1 MQRTDAR
8 YKTPFCAVVGPMSPT
23 VINPTILIIGGT
35 GVFGRRLLTH
45 LARFENIA
53 VVFSSRS
60 LKKAE
65 DLATRLS
72 ERHPG
77 RQIRG
82 IALDHRQ
89 NLAEILVDL
98 NPFAV
103 IDCTG
108 PFQSADYNTAETVL
122 KSGAHLID
130 LADAREYLATYH
142 THLDDTARKHKVVG
156 LSGAS
161 STPALSTCVVRDLT
175 RNWQRIDTIDICIT
189 PGGKSEVGASVI
201 AAIMSYAGADIPT
214 WRNGQ
219 LETVSGWGQSKKARI
234 TGLGERRVAP
244 VETFDAESHGPLFNV
259 HARVS
264 FSAGLESQL
273 EQWGMELIARLRRQR
288 LVPHP
293 RHLIPLLLQLRK
305 ITRLFTSDQG
315 AMQVDVSGIDASG
328 HHAHAKW
335 SLLAKQDHGPFIPV
349 LPAAAA
355 LRRLLENSI
364 PVGARTA
371 DQALRLEDIQ
381 NEWLPYD
388 ITASTQ
394 NATTQI
400 SIFENVLKSPSFEQL
415 PASLQKFHSATGHPV
430 WKGKAG
436 IENGKSML
444 ARLILRFMKLPHAG
458 TDVPVTV
465 AIERCIGPDGERS
478 ENWTRSFDHQTF
490 SSIMKHNKN
499 GDFTESFGLLSFSI
513 NLHADRKSIK
523 LPIVRWHIGRLP
535 LPLKMAPQ
543 LEAMEFEDTHGR
555 FNFDVKIRLPLVG
568 MLVHYK
574 GWLKP
579 NDRA

>member
-1 MQRTDAR
+1 M
-8 YKTPFCAVVGPMSPT
+8 M
-23 VINPTILIIGGT
+23 NPTILIIGGT
-35 GVFGRRLLTH
+35 GVFGQRLLTH
-45 LARFENIA
+45 LTRFENIA
-53 VVFSSRS
+53 IVFSSRS

-72 ERHPG
+72 KRHPG
-77 RQIRG
+77 RPIRG

-89 NLAEILVDL
+89 NLAEILADL

-103 IDCTG
+103 MDCSG
-108 PFQSADYNTAETVL
+108 PFQSTDYNTAEIVL

-130 LADAREYLATYH
+130 LADAREYLAAYH
-142 THLDDTARKHKVVG
+142 THLDVTARKHKVVG

-175 RNWQRIDTIDICIT
+175 RNWKRIDTIDICIT

-214 WRNGQ
+214 WRNGR
-219 LETVSGWGQSKKARI
+219 LETISGWGQSKKTRI
-234 TGLGERRVAP
+234 TGLGKRRVAP
-244 VETFDAESHGPLFNV
+244 VETFDAESLGPRFNV
-259 HARVS
+259 NARVS

-273 EQWGMELIARLRRQR
+273 EQWGMELIARLRRHR

-293 RHLIPLLLQLRK
+293 RHLIPLLLQFRK
-305 ITRLFTSDQG
+305 VTRLFTSDQG
-315 AMQVDVSGIDASG
+315 AMQVEVSGIDASG
-328 HHAHAKW
+328 DQAHAKW
-335 SLLAKQDHGPFIPV
+335 SLLAKKDHGPFIPV

-371 DQALRLEDIQ
+371 DQALRLKDIQ

-388 ITASTQ
+388 ISASIQ
-394 NATTQI
+394 NTTTQT
-400 SIFENVLKSPSFEQL
+400 SIFESCLKPTSFKQL
-415 PASLQKFHSATGHPV
+415 PTSLQKFHSATGHPV
-430 WKGKAG
+430 WKGKAN

-465 AIERCIGPDGERS
+465 AIERCIGRDGEQS
-478 ENWTRSFDHQTF
+478 ENWTRSFDRQTF

-499 GDFTESFGLLSFSI
+499 GDFTENFGLLSFSI
-513 NLHADRKSIK
+513 NLHAERKSIK
-523 LPIVRWHIGRLP
+523 LPISRWHLGRLP

-543 LEAMEFEDTHGR
+543 LEAMEFEDTQGR
-555 FNFDVKIRLPLVG
+555 FNFDVQIRLPIAG

-579 NDRA
+579 NERA

>member
-1 MQRTDAR
+1 
-8 YKTPFCAVVGPMSPT
+8 MSPT
-23 VINPTILIIGGT
+23 NINPTILIIGGT
-35 GVFGRRLLTH
+35 GVFGKRLLTH
-45 LARFENIA
+45 LAHFEKIA

-60 LKKAE
+60 LKKAD
-65 DLATRLS
+65 DLAAKLCK
-72 ERHPG
+72 RHPG

-82 IALDHRQ
+82 IALDHSH
-89 NLAEILVDL
+89 NLAEVLANL
-98 NPFAV
+98 KPFAV
-103 IDCTG
+103 IDCSG
-108 PFQSADYNTAETVL
+108 PFQSADYKSAETIL

-130 LADAREYLATYH
+130 LADARDYLAAYH
-142 THLDDTARKHKVVG
+142 THLDDLARKHNVVG

-175 RNWQRIDTIDICIT
+175 RNWQRVDTIDICIT

-219 LETVSGWGQSKKARI
+219 LETVSGWGHSKKTRI
-234 TGLGERRVAP
+234 AGLGKRRVAP

-305 ITRLFTSDQG
+305 VTRLFTSDKG
-315 AMQVDVSGIDASG
+315 GMQVEISGIDASG
-328 HHAHAKW
+328 HQAHAKW

-349 LPAAAA
+349 LPAAAT

-364 PVGARTA
+364 PAGARTA

-394 NATTQI
+394 NATTQTG
-400 SIFENVLKSPSFEQL
+400 IFESFLKPPTFKQL
-415 PASLQKFHSATGHPV
+415 PASLQKFHSATGQPV
-430 WKGKAG
+430 WQGKAN
-436 IENGKSML
+436 IENGKSIL
-444 ARLILRFMKLPHAG
+444 AKLVLRVMKLPRAG
-458 TDVPVTV
+458 TDIPVTV
-465 AIERCIGPDGERS
+465 AIERCISPDGERS

-499 GDFTESFGLLSFSI
+499 DDFTESFGWLSFTI
-513 NLHADRKSIK
+513 DLHADQKCIN
-523 LPIVRWHIGRLP
+523 LPISHWHIGRLP
-535 LPLKMAPQ
+535 LPLKLAPK
-543 LEAMEFEDTHGR
+543 LEAMEFEDTQGR
-555 FNFDVKIRLPLVG
+555 FNYDVKIKLPLIG

-579 NDRA
+579 ADRA

>member
-1 MQRTDAR
+1 MQRTGAR
-8 YKTPFCAVVGPMSPT
+8 YKTPFCALVGSMSPT
-23 VINPTILIIGGT
+23 IINPTILIIGGT

-53 VVFSSRS
+53 IVFSSRS
-60 LKKAE
+60 LKKAN
-65 DLATRLS
+65 DLSNRLS
-72 ERHPG
+72 ERHPD

-89 NLAEILVDL
+89 NLAAILAEL

-103 IDCTG
+103 IDCSG

-130 LADAREYLATYH
+130 LADARKYLAAYH

-161 STPALSTCVVRDLT
+161 STPALSASVVRDLT

-214 WRNGQ
+214 WRNGR
-219 LETVSGWGQSKKARI
+219 LETISGWGQSKRARI
-234 TGLGERRVAP
+234 SGLGNRRVSP
-244 VETFDAESHGPLFNV
+244 VETFDAESLGPRFNV

-273 EQWGMELIARLRRQR
+273 EQWGMELIARLRRLR

-293 RHLIPLLLQLRK
+293 RHLIPLLLQFRK
-305 ITRLFTSDQG
+305 VTRLFASDQG
-315 AMQVDVSGIDASG
+315 AMQVEVSGIDASG
-328 HHAHAKW
+328 DQAHAKW

-388 ITASTQ
+388 ISASIQ
-394 NATTQI
+394 NTTTQT
-400 SIFENVLKSPSFEQL
+400 SIFESFLKPPSFKQL
-415 PASLQKFHSATGHPV
+415 PTSLQKFHSATGHPV
-430 WKGKAG
+430 WKGKAN

-465 AIERCIGPDGERS
+465 AIERCIGRDGERS
-478 ENWTRSFDHQTF
+478 ENWTRSFDRQTF
-490 SSIMKHNKN
+490 TSTMKHTQN
-499 GDFTESFGLLSFSI
+499 GDFTESFGPLSFSI
-513 NLHADRKSIK
+513 NLHADRKCIQ
-523 LPIVRWHIGRLP
+523 LPISRWHLGRLP

-543 LEAMEFEDTHGR
+543 LEAMEFEDTQGR
-555 FNFDVKIRLPLVG
+555 FNFDVQIRLPIAG

-579 NDRA
+579 NERA